1 MIVIDNGVYGDSFAD
16 LVRWY
21 GGVPVKL
28 GANWRRAVDLGQI
41 ERTIEKNR
49 EAVAVTVVHCD
60 TPSALLNNLAEVAKV
75 AKSYG
80 LLVIADVVS
89 TLGAMPLDVDNWGV
103 DIAIGG
109 SQKALNAPA
118 GVTLMSVS
126 EAAMERARKVNYQGY
141 YMSLLQWESWLDEK
155 GLFPYTVS
163 EPLLYAVSRAIDL
176 VLAEG
181 LESAYRRHLAARS
194 AAWRAVEALG
204 LAHYPDLLEHSSPTV
219 TAMELPRGLT
229 RRG

>member
-1 MIVIDNGVYGDSFAD
+1 
-16 LVRWY
+16 
-21 GGVPVKL
+21 
-28 GANWRRAVDLGQI
+28 
-41 ERTIEKNR
+41 
-49 EAVAVTVVHCD
+49 
-60 TPSALLNNLAEVAKV
+60 
-75 AKSYG
+75 
-80 LLVIADVVS
+80 
-89 TLGAMPLDVDNWGV
+89 
-103 DIAIGG
+103 
-109 SQKALNAPA
+109 
-118 GVTLMSVS
+118 MSVS

-204 LAHYPDLLEHSSPTV
+204 LAHYPDLVEHSSPTV
-219 TAMELPRGLT
+219 TAMELPRGVDEARVRELAWRKHNT
-229 RRG
+229 MIAGSWGPLQGKLIRVGHMGVQASAERLARAFLALGSALRDLGLNVSPEEASRAALEGFRY